1 MCFLTQ
7 IFIVMTN
14 INQTNFLLSLFFY
27 EESIIVLIKNLT
39 IMKKL
44 SFAELKGRVSWG
56 SVLGGVMTVL
66 AISVLLSILN
76 SSIGLFMF
84 DPLSDHPAAG
94 IGTAVGIGSAVIL
107 IVGMA
112 AGGFVAGKLAGMDGI
127 IHGFLV
133 WATTLIVAVVLGIF
147 LAAGAA
153 KVTANALGAVSSVT
167 GSVLSGAG
175 SVVGNGVSAL
185 SEEAEELFGKIDF
198 NASMK
203 EGNISQNIRTALV
216 KSDVPELQPDY
227 LQKQLAVVKDDLTK
241 SVKKIARSPQ
251 EADKTIAG
259 FLDRL
264 EQRVEDLGKSIDRN
278 DLAKAM
284 ANNTDMSKAEADKA
298 IEQYMN
304 LLEDARKEAKE
315 QIGKLQANLQEA
327 AQEWE
332 EIKHKT
338 LVAADKATDAAA
350 RSALISFFAILL
362 GAVLCCVA
370 GAYGG
375 RKTQER
381 VDI

>member
-44 SFAELKGRVSWG
+44 SFAGLKGRVSWG
-56 SVLGGVMTVL
+56 SVFGGVMTVL

-84 DPLSDHPAAG
+84 DPLSDHPVAG
-94 IGTAVGIGSAVIL
+94 IGTAVGIGSAIIL
-107 IVGMA
+107 VAGMA
-112 AGGFVAGKLAGMDGI
+112 AGGFVAGKLAGMDGM

-147 LAAGAA
+147 LAVGAA
-153 KVTANALGAVSSVT
+153 KMTVNTLGAVSSVT
-167 GSVLSGAG
+167 GSVLSGTG
-175 SVVGNGVSAL
+175 DTVGNGVAAL
-185 SEEAEELFGKIDF
+185 SEDAKELFGKIDF
-198 NASMK
+198 NATLK
-203 EGNISQNIRTALV
+203 EGNIPQNIRTALL
-216 KSDVPELQPDY
+216 KSDVKELQPDY
-227 LQKQLAVVKDDLTK
+227 LQKQLAEVKDDLEA
-241 SVKKIARSPQ
+241 SVKKIVRSPQ
-251 EADKTIAG
+251 QADESIDS

-264 EQRVEDLGKSIDRN
+264 KQRTESISKNIDRN
-278 DLAKAM
+278 DLAKAI
-284 ANNTDMSKAEADKA
+284 ANNTNMSKAEANKTID
-298 IEQYMN
+298 QYMN
-304 LLEDARKEAKE
+304 LLENARMEAGK
-315 QIGKLQANLQEA
+315 QIDKLEVTLKKA
-327 AQEWE
+327 AQEWK
-332 EIKHKT
+332 EIKHEA

-350 RSALISFFAILL
+350 RSALISFLAILS
-362 GAVLCCVA
+362 GAVLCCIA
-370 GAYGG
+370 GAYGS